1 MNWESS
7 FISLLLRQF
16 NFTAAKGTLEGGRT
30 YEEDT
35 EIGGG
40 GGEVWIPI
48 AQGLPWTTDEPK
60 VRVIL

>member
-40 GGEVWIPI
+40 GGEAMDTNCTRTPI
-48 AQGLPWTTDEPK
+48 DN
-60 VRVIL
+60 R